1 MKNLF
6 FLLILLF
13 ASTAKAQEKAVE
25 KPKIHHEIGVNT
37 TLLLKQ
43 IINFGDTK
51 IAISPYA
58 FTYKMLKN
66 NKGLR
71 FGIGMNLSSINERQL
86 TFADNKTNLNQN
98 ANLRLGF
105 EMQRAI
111 NSKWNTWVG
120 FDAVAN
126 YTNNTNINDS
136 GFDRVSIGNRTKG
149 AGMAI
154 ALGAEWRFNKHFS
167 IATEANLAALY
178 NIKDDTV
185 KFYGGTQEDIGKT
198 SKGYDIIT
206 QMPSSFFVVY
216 QF

>member
-6 FLLILLF
+6 FLFILLF
-13 ASTAKAQEKAVE
+13 ATAAKVQEQAVE
-25 KPKIHHEIGVNT
+25 KSRFRHEIGVNT

-43 IINFGDTK
+43 IINFSDTK

-71 FGIGMNLSSINERQL
+71 FGVGMNLNSINEKQT

-98 ANLRLGF
+98 ANVRLGF
-105 EMQRAI
+105 EIQRMV
-111 NSKWNTWVG
+111 NQKWNAWVG
-120 FDAVAN
+120 FDAVAS
-126 YTNNTNINDS
+126 YTNNSNIVDS

-149 AGMAI
+149 AGLAF

-167 IATEANLAALY
+167 IATEANIAALY
-178 NIKDDTV
+178 NIKDDTT

-198 SKGYDIIT
+198 SKGYDIMT
-206 QMPSSFFVVY
+206 QMPSSFFVIY
-216 QF
+216 KF